1 MFILIVR
8 TIILYTYLI
17 FIMRIL
23 GKRQLGQLEPVD
35 FVVAL
40 MISELAT
47 LPMSDNRIPLIYA
60 IVPITTLVFLQITTS
75 FFELKSQRFRNSLN
89 GKPSI
94 VIKDGII
101 NIKELKHLRY
111 NLDDLLSEL
120 RLKGYFNP
128 KEIHY
133 AMLES
138 NGALSVIPYTPY
150 EPPKREDMSI
160 KIQEEPLPLPVIL
173 DGIIIEENLKALR
186 KDKYWLEKSLKQ
198 KDITNLKSVFVAIVY
213 SNEHKLYIQMKDDTP
228 DSRKKSSKKEG

>member
-1 MFILIVR
+1 MFILIIR
-8 TIILYTYLI
+8 TIILYIYLI

-60 IVPITTLVFLQITTS
+60 IVPITTLVFLQVITS
-75 FFELKSQRFRNSLN
+75 YLELKSQGFRNSLN

-94 VIKDGII
+94 VIKDGIV
-101 NIKELKHLRY
+101 NIQELKQLRY

-120 RLKGYFNP
+120 RLKGFFNLR
-128 KEIHY
+128 EIHY

-160 KIQEEPLPLPVIL
+160 KTEDEPIPLPVIL
-173 DGIIIEENLKALR
+173 DGIVIEENLRAME
-186 KDKYWLEKSLKQ
+186 KDKYWLDKNLKKRNIQ
-198 KDITNLKSVFVAIVY
+198 DPKSVFVAIVY
-213 SNEHKLYIQMKDDTP
+213 SNDHKLYIQMKDQTTNTVNNKN
-228 DSRKKSSKKEG
+228 KKRN